1 MRLTLD
7 AEIQDRTEEILEQV
21 GREFSPKGASAIV
34 MDPNDGAVLA
44 MANWPRIDSNDL
56 SKTPAWALQNRAVG
70 FAHEPGST
78 FKAFTV
84 AGALA
89 GRRRRRPTR
98 SSTCRRRSRSPTA

>member
-34 MDPNDGAVLA
+34 MDPNTGSVLA
-44 MANWPRIDSNDL
+44 MANWPRIDANDL

-70 FAHEPGST
+70 FATSP
-78 FKAFTV
+78 A
-84 AGALA
+84 
-89 GRRRRRPTR
+89 RRSRRSPSPARCRTASSSPTR